1 MYIDSTGAAAG
12 RFALNAANADTAT
25 KLKNAITIQANGSS
39 LGSYDGSAAKTFNIT
54 YANVGAAA
62 ADHIHTQY
70 LTSHQS
76 LAGYAKL
83 SGATFTGAVK
93 FNGVYGACINFDSA
107 FYIDHQSGKTFL
119 GTNGETAWVGMPA
132 AALTFRGS
140 ATRPTYNGN
149 EVALKSDISNTAH
162 THAVG
167 KGLTMSG
174 SGGTSGTVTYSANLK
189 STTSL
194 GTIGTTGKLYAVGVD
209 ANGNLCVSVPWT
221 DTNTTYSFSGGNPT
235 LAWGQTSTIGTAG
248 GATYKVTMPAN
259 PNTHYITRVY
269 VGPTG
274 TAAHGATS
282 NPYLKITDD
291 NTYRNQVQIKGG
303 GATSVASDAS
313 GNITITSTN
322 TTYSAATSSAA
333 GLMSASDKS
342 KLDGIASGANAYTLP
357 TASSAT
363 LGGVKIGSNITCSSG
378 TISLTKANVTAAL
391 GYTPPT
397 TNTTYTSLKNPYA
410 LTIQVNGTNKVVYDG
425 SSAQTIN
432 FTPAL
437 LGAATSSHSHSY
449 LPLSGGTLS
458 GVLNCFGGGLKIGT
472 SSESVSLTYDT
483 SSDTLTI
490 TFP

>member
-221 DTNTTYSFSGGNPT
+221 DTNTTY
-235 LAWGQTSTIGTAG
+235 
-248 GATYKVTMPAN
+248 
-259 PNTHYITRVY
+259 
-269 VGPTG
+269 
-274 TAAHGATS
+274 
-282 NPYLKITDD
+282 
-291 NTYRNQVQIKGG
+291 
-303 GATSVASDAS
+303 
-313 GNITITSTN
+313 
-322 TTYSAATSSAA
+322 
-333 GLMSASDKS
+333 
-342 KLDGIASGANAYTLP
+342 
-357 TASSAT
+357 
-363 LGGVKIGSNITCSSG
+363 
-378 TISLTKANVTAAL
+378 
-391 GYTPPT
+391 
-397 TNTTYTSLKNPYA
+397 TSLKNPYA